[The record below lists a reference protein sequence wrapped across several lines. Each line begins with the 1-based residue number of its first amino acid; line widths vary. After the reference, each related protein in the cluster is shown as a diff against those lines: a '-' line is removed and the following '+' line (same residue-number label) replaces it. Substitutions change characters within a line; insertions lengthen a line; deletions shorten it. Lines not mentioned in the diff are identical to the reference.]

1 MLIVFDSLVLTTYV
15 NHSIY
20 LFLEN
25 IRTDTTDV
33 MQVIMIMKAVPL
45 GGGPSIPL
53 RLDWLI

>member
-1 MLIVFDSLVLTTYV
+1 MILLFYYYLSI
-15 NHSIY
+15 IY